1 MLEKIRMKK
10 KANDPVYVGDVI
22 KYGNE
27 LFVVINILSVQVF
40 SSSVDALLVYDCL
53 CQQTQKPNIADEY
66 MTTQAEIMY
75 QAHEYN
81 EISEVG
87 EFIYDEGTGI
97 WVKIDA
103 ILSVRM
109 EEKNLFVKYEF
120 TPVNEWSER
129 EISRAIGKER
139 RKHMRL
145 LRSKTNDI
153 ANDNIH

>member
-81 EISEVG
+81 E
-87 EFIYDEGTGI
+87 DR
-97 WVKIDA
+97 K
-103 ILSVRM
+103 SV
-109 EEKNLFVKYEF
+109 V
-120 TPVNEWSER
+120 
-129 EISRAIGKER
+129 
-139 RKHMRL
+139 
-145 LRSKTNDI
+145 
-153 ANDNIH
+153 

>member
-1 MLEKIRMKK
+1 MLFR
-10 KANDPVYVGDVI
+10 
-22 KYGNE
+22 
-27 LFVVINILSVQVF
+27 S
-40 SSSVDALLVYDCL
+40 
-53 CQQTQKPNIADEY
+53 
-66 MTTQAEIMY
+66 QAEIMY

>member
-10 KANDPVYVGDVI
+10 KASDPVYVGDVI
-22 KYGNE
+22 KYDNE
-27 LFVVINILSVQVF
+27 LFVVINILSVQVL
-40 SSSVDALLVYDCL
+40 SNPADGSLLYDCL
-53 CQQTQKPNIADEY
+53 CQQAQKPSISDEY

-75 QAHEYN
+75 QAHEYD

-109 EEKNLFVKYEF
+109 EEENLFVKYEF
-120 TPVNEWSER
+120 TPVTEWSPR
-129 EISRAIGKER
+129 EISRAIGNER

-145 LRSKTNDI
+145 LRTKKNNVTND
-153 ANDNIH
+153 NTH